1 MDRLMTG
8 GGPRAVKAGLAA
20 LAVFAVL
27 FTATA
32 LLVNAA
38 RGPVVDESAL
48 IAALQTGRIAGAGL
62 DAFTKEPPDPD
73 SPLWR
78 LPNVVV
84 TPHVGGSTREAM
96 TRVAVQAVKNI
107 FTILDGETPDARFVV
122 TEWKL

>member
-1 MDRLMTG
+1 MKT
-8 GGPRAVKAGLAA
+8 
-20 LAVFAVL
+20 
-27 FTATA
+27 TA

-48 IAALQTGRIAGAGL
+48 IVALQTGRIAGAGL

-96 TRVAVQAVKNI
+96 TRVAVQTVKNI
-107 FTILDGETPDARFVV
+107 FTILEGETPNPRFVV
-122 TEWKL
+122 TEMKIPTSPQPS